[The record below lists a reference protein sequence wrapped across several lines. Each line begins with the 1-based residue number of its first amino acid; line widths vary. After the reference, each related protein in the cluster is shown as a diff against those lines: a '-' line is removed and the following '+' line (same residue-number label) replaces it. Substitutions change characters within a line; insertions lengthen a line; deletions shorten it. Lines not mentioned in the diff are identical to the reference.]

1 MPSYTSIHNDHLCN
15 GGVGLAYIKNTLKF
29 EHLNSFLSTS
39 IESIWL
45 KNFLGN
51 KTVITGTVYLPIVNT
66 TRFESLMQHLE
77 IVYCSLFDI
86 ILTGHF
92 NIYSVED

>member
-1 MPSYTSIHNDHLCN
+1 MPSYTSIHNDHSRDD
-15 GGVGLAYIKNTLKF
+15 GGGLAYIKNILKF
-29 EHLNSFLSTS
+29 DHLNSFLSTS

-45 KNFLGN
+45 ILSLG
-51 KTVITGTVYLPIVNT
+51 KTVIAGTVYLPTVNT